1 MKSNFKRLG
10 DYIQL
15 VDTRNTDFKID
26 RLLGMNISKNFI
38 PSVANVSE
46 TDLSKYKVIRKDQF
60 AYSAMQVGRDETVR
74 VALFTEQEPAIISPA
89 YLVFEVIDSNIV
101 LPEFLMMWFQRPES
115 DRYGWFISD
124 GSVRSSLEWERFCEI
139 LVPIPDD
146 IEEQKNCVSIYN
158 GLLSNQQC
166 YERSLNDLQ
175 LICDSYM
182 ETLAL
187 KEGTKVLGDYIQPVD
202 IRNSDLKV
210 KHLRGVST
218 SKQLIEFVANTN
230 GLDFSKYKIVNSG
243 QFVYVADTSRRGDKI
258 ALAMNEL
265 EPCIVSSIYTVF
277 ELKEQSD
284 LFPEFLFLWFK
295 RKEFDRYARF
305 HSWGSARETF
315 DWNDMCE
322 VKLPIPD
329 IDVQKSIVAIHH
341 TLETRKRIN
350 ERLKSLVTPLCL
362 VLIKGVVNKI
372 NDAVKEKGVVL
383 EVGSN

>member
-1 MKSNFKRLG
+1 M
-10 DYIQL
+10 
-15 VDTRNTDFKID
+15 
-26 RLLGMNISKNFI
+26 
-38 PSVANVSE
+38 
-46 TDLSKYKVIRKDQF
+46 
-60 AYSAMQVGRDETVR
+60 
-74 VALFTEQEPAIISPA
+74 
-89 YLVFEVIDSNIV
+89 
-101 LPEFLMMWFQRPES
+101 
-115 DRYGWFISD
+115 
-124 GSVRSSLEWERFCEI
+124 
-139 LVPIPDD
+139 
-146 IEEQKNCVSIYN
+146 
-158 GLLSNQQC
+158 
-166 YERSLNDLQ
+166 
-175 LICDSYM
+175 
-182 ETLAL
+182 
-187 KEGTKVLGDYIQPVD
+187 
-202 IRNSDLKV
+202 
-210 KHLRGVST
+210 
-218 SKQLIEFVANTN
+218 
-230 GLDFSKYKIVNSG
+230 DFSKYKIVNSG

-265 EPCIVSSIYTVF
+265 EPYIVSSIYTVF

-350 ERLKSLVTPLCL
+350 ERLKSLVTPLCP